1 VDLSD
6 AVRPSGIEKDA
17 LSRSGLAGVNVR
29 HDADIPAA
37 L

>member
-17 LSRSGLAGVNVR
+17 LSRSGLAGIDVG
-29 HDADIPAA
+29 HDADVSAT